1 MKAKGILNKELS
13 AAIADMGHE
22 QIMIIG
28 DAGIPVS
35 NPAARID
42 LAIAEELPSMIQIL
56 GLVMDEMIYER
67 VIVAEEQKRY
77 NPRHFEAVS
86 KLSKKCRVETM
97 VHKELFE
104 TYLGKA
110 KYIVR
115 TGGFE
120 PFGNIILQSGIDA
133 GRWFEKEGCIIPG
146 YYEERVEFSGK

>member
-1 MKAKGILNKELS
+1 MKAKGILNKKLS

-35 NPAARID
+35 SPAARID
-42 LAIAEELPSMIQIL
+42 LAIAEDLPSMIQIL
-56 GLVMDEMIYER
+56 ELVMDEMIYER
-67 VIVAEEQKRY
+67 VIVAEEQKLY
-77 NPRHFEAVS
+77 NVRHFEAVS
-86 KLSKKCRVETM
+86 KLSKRCRVETLA
-97 VHKELFE
+97 HKDLFE

-133 GRWFEKEGCIIPG
+133 GRWFEKEGCIIPE
-146 YYEERVEFSGK
+146 YYEERVEFSGE